1 MSDRK
6 SDYDIGKGRPPRHS
20 RFKPGQSGNPNGRP
34 KGARSL
40 TSDLADELAERIKVR
55 EGGKARTLSKQR
67 ALVKA
72 LFAKALQGDARS
84 AALLISLMA
93 KVVVD
98 QPAAGD
104 TSPPL
109 AAEDQALLDAFVAR
123 QAKAKPRA
131 PADPANPEGKAND

>member
-1 MSDRK
+1 MSENK
-6 SDYDIGKGRPPRHS
+6 GDYDVGKGRPPRHS

-40 TSDLADELAERIKVR
+40 TSDLADELSERIKVR

-67 ALVKA
+67 ALLKA

-98 QPAAGD
+98 QPSAAAE
-104 TSPPL
+104 SPPL

-123 QAKAKPRA
+123 QAKTKPTA
-131 PADPANPEGKAND
+131 PTNPADPEGAADA